1 MPHLF
6 ALDQNFPEPIV
17 AALQK
22 YLEDDVELVPIRDID
37 RRLPTY
43 EDWQVLHALHA
54 HERRWDGLITTDHDM
69 LSLPKE
75 LSVLC
80 QSRLSLVIAVA
91 AGHDPIKA
99 TGLVLAH
106 ISSICS
112 QTRPETPQVWRLRTM
127 AKPPEDPWTFITNI
141 ANRQGERP
149 AVLYE
154 RERLSAGDL
163 GSNPLA

>member
-75 LSVLC
+75 LPS
-80 QSRLSLVIAVA
+80 SA
-91 AGHDPIKA
+91 KA
-99 TGLVLAH
+99 
-106 ISSICS
+106 
-112 QTRPETPQVWRLRTM
+112 
-127 AKPPEDPWTFITNI
+127 D
-141 ANRQGERP
+141 
-149 AVLYE
+149 
-154 RERLSAGDL
+154 SA
-163 GSNPLA
+163 S